1 MIDLKWLTIG
11 IISGLLIASVLK
23 PPKRMVPSVP
33 DPKDSSKVYH
43 TATGCVRV
51 SATEVPCT
59 AEPESF
65 NLLASL
71 RK

>member
-1 MIDLKWLTIG
+1 MIDLKWLAVG
-11 IISGLLIASVLK
+11 LISGLLIASVMV
-23 PPKRMVPSVP
+23 PPKRSVASVP
-33 DPKDSSKVYH
+33 EPNDTKVYH

-51 SATEVPCT
+51 SSVEVPCT

-71 RK
+71 HK